1 MRIPK
6 YLMVGLLAA
15 AAGCTS
21 YYKVT
26 DPHSGRVYYTDKLKE
41 EQGGAV
47 ELKDAHTGVQVTLQN
62 SSVMKVNKETFE
74 ANKDTSGTIPT
85 APTTPTK

>member
-15 AAGCTS
+15 AAAGCTS

-26 DPHSGRVYYTDKLKE
+26 DPHTGRVYYTEKLKE

-47 ELKDAHTGVQVTLQN
+47 ELKDAHTGVAVTIQN
-62 SSVMKVNKETFE
+62 SSVMLVISTVREVSS
-74 ANKDTSGTIPT
+74 TSVSPCT
-85 APTTPTK
+85 ATTP